1 MSKKELAL
9 VTNPTHPNPKER
21 LMTNRLLILGALLA
35 ALAASVF
42 APAFRAVAKDHMDM
56 MQMAMQAK
64 TPADH
69 EKLAT
74 RYDQEAAE
82 ARGKSEMHKKMA
94 EDIRKT
100 GGALFSKT
108 HYDEHCDGLATHYSK
123 IAEEYAALAKAERDM
138 SKEKM

>member
-1 MSKKELAL
+1 
-9 VTNPTHPNPKER
+9 
-21 LMTNRLLILGALLA
+21 MTNRLLISGALLA

-42 APAFRAVAKDHMDM
+42 APAFRAVAKEHMDM

-82 ARGKSEMHKKMA
+82 ARAKAEMHKKMA

-108 HYDEHCDGLATHYSK
+108 HYDEHCDGLATPLLEDRGGVRRPGEGGARH
-123 IAEEYAALAKAERDM
+123 EQGEDVAAGRDD
-138 SKEKM
+138 